1 MKNMMSKVSYAQRS
15 TRSRPVH
22 QDAARPTR
30 GMARHGFRGFSLVEI
45 MVVLVIIGL
54 LAGLVGVNVR
64 SYLLRAKQN
73 AARAEIATLCDA
85 LAAFYTEYDRY
96 PTNEEGLLILSQPTE
111 RLPEPLLDS
120 HPVDPWKNPYVYN
133 QPGRSGPFE
142 VLSLGADGR
151 EGGEDNTA
159 NADIGS
165 WSLSGSTDAETP

>member
-1 MKNMMSKVSYAQRS
+1 MRNVMSRTSCVQRG
-15 TRSRPVH
+15 TRSRSAHHDSAHTTRRV
-22 QDAARPTR
+22 AAY
-30 GMARHGFRGFSLVEI
+30 GLRGFSLVEI